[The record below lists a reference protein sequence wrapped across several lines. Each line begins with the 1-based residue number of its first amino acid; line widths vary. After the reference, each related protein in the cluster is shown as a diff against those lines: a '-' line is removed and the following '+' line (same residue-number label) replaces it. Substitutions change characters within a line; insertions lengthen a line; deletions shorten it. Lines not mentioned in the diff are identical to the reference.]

1 MDSMDDK
8 SALLGSLKIDRG
20 PVEDAPPH
28 FWRWGALLGLI
39 LAAGLGWWMLRGDRT
54 VEISTTTAR
63 AVGGAQAAGSGSV
76 LDASGYV
83 VARRRATVSSKL
95 TGKVV
100 EVLIEEGSRVE
111 QGQVLARIDDSNI
124 RTQMDLARSQSAAA
138 RAQLAEV
145 QVQLADAGRT
155 LQRTRELAARQLLS
169 QSALDTAQANAD
181 ALRARLEST
190 RRNVEVAERGLAVQA
205 QQLDDTI
212 VRAPFAG
219 VITVKNAQ
227 PGEMISPLS
236 AGGDGTRTGIGTLV
250 DMESLEV
257 EVDVNENFINR
268 VQTGQP
274 AETVLNAY
282 TDWKIPSE
290 VIAVI
295 PTADRSKATV
305 KVRIALKVKDPR
317 VLPDMGARV
326 SFLAAAPTPDQ
337 AAPPRRVVLVD
348 AQAIRR
354 EGNTNAVF
362 VVKGETVER
371 RAVSL
376 GNSLGTDV
384 EVTAGL
390 LGGESLALGKL
401 EALSDGAAVKQATK
415 E

>member
-1 MDSMDDK
+1 MQDK

-20 PVEDAPPH
+20 PLEEPSSGKGRLVAIIVVV
-28 FWRWGALLGLI
+28 ALLV
-39 LAAGLGWWMLRGDRT
+39 GLGGWFLRPDPAIAVT
-54 VEISTTTAR
+54 TTTAR
-63 AVGGAQAAGSGSV
+63 VQGSGGAGAGSV

-83 VARRRATVSSKL
+83 VARRRATVSSKV

-100 EVLIEEGSRVE
+100 ELMIEEGTRVE
-111 QGQVLARIDDSNI
+111 QGQVLARIDDSN
-124 RTQMDLARSQSAAA
+124 L
-138 RAQLAEV
+138 RAQLELSRSQMEASKAQLTEV
-145 QVQLADAGRT
+145 QVQLVEADRNLKRT
-155 LQRTRELAARQLLS
+155 KELAGRQLLS
-169 QSALDTAQANAD
+169 QAALDNAQASAD
-181 ALRARLEST
+181 SLRARLEST
-190 RRNVEVAERGLAVQA
+190 RRNVTVSERSVAVQ
-205 QQLDDTI
+205 QQELDDTI

-250 DMESLEV
+250 DMDSLEV

-268 VQTGQP
+268 VHAGQE
-274 AETVLNAY
+274 AQSTLNAY
-282 TDWKIPSE
+282 PDWKIPSE

-326 SFLAAAPTPDQ
+326 SFMAEKADDTGKPARPI
-337 AAPPRRVVLVD
+337 VLVD
-348 AQAIRR
+348 KSAVNRGAQ
-354 EGNTNAVF
+354 EAVVF
-362 VVKGETVER
+362 MLRGETVER
-371 RAVSL
+371 RAVTL
-376 GNSLGTDV
+376 GDIRGNDI

-390 LGGESLALGKL
+390 SGGETLAIGDFAKL
-401 EALSDGAAVKQATK
+401 ADGASVAVKTK

>member
-1 MDSMDDK
+1 MEDK

-20 PVEDAPPH
+20 PVEDAPSH
-28 FWRWGALLGLI
+28 FWRWMALLSLV
-39 LAAGLGWWMLRGDRT
+39 LAAALGWWILGGDSA
-54 VEISTTTAR
+54 VEITTTRAR
-63 AVGGAQAAGSGSV
+63 AVGGAQAGGSGSV
-76 LDASGYV
+76 LEASGYV
-83 VARRRATVSSKL
+83 VARRRATVSSKV

-100 EVLIEEGSRVE
+100 ELLIEEGSRVE
-111 QGQVLARIDDSNI
+111 LGQVLARIDDSNI
-124 RTQMDLARSQSAAA
+124 RTQMELARSQSAAA
-138 RAQLAEV
+138 RAQLTEV
-145 QVQLADAGRT
+145 QVQLADAERT
-155 LQRTRELAARQLLS
+155 LQRTRELAGRQLLS
-169 QSALDTAQANAD
+169 QSALDTAQATVD
-181 ALRARLEST
+181 TLRARLEST
-190 RRNVEVAERGLAVQA
+190 RRNVDVAERGLAVQA
-205 QQLDDTI
+205 QQLDDTV

-268 VQTGQP
+268 VQAGQP

-295 PTADRSKATV
+295 PTADRAKATV
-305 KVRIALKVKDPR
+305 KVRIALKLKDPR

-326 SFLAAAPTPDQ
+326 SFLAPTSASNQ
-337 AAPPRRVVLVD
+337 AAPVRRVVLVD
-348 AQAIRR
+348 TKAIRR
-354 EGNTNAVF
+354 EGNINAVF
-362 VVKGETVER
+362 LVKNETVER

-376 GNSLGTDV
+376 GNTVGADV

-390 LGGESLALGKL
+390 SGGETLAVGKL
-401 EALSDGAAVKQATK
+401 ESLSDGAKVKQAQ

>member
-1 MDSMDDK
+1 MDDK

-20 PVEDAPPH
+20 PVEDAPTNL
-28 FWRWGALLGLI
+28 WRWTALVGLI
-39 LAAGLGWWMLRGDRT
+39 LAAGLGWWMLRGDGAI
-54 VEISTTTAR
+54 EIGTTTAR
-63 AVGGAQAAGSGSV
+63 AIGGAQANGSGSV

-83 VARRRATVSSKL
+83 VARRRATVSSKV

-100 EVLIEEGSRVE
+100 ELLIEEGSRVE

-145 QVQLADAGRT
+145 QVQLADAERN
-155 LQRTRELAARQLLS
+155 LKRTRELAGRQLLS

-190 RRNVEVAERGLAVQA
+190 RRNVDVAERGLAVQA
-205 QQLDDTI
+205 QQLDDTV

-268 VQTGQP
+268 VQAGQP

-305 KVRIALKVKDPR
+305 KVRIALKLKDPR

-326 SFLAAAPTPDQ
+326 SFLAPVSTPNSAAP
-337 AAPPRRVVLVD
+337 ARRMVLVD

-354 EGNTNAVF
+354 EGNINAVF
-362 VVKGETVER
+362 LVKGETVER

-376 GNSLGTDV
+376 GNTVGTDV

-390 LGGESLALGKL
+390 SGGETLALGKL
-401 EALSDGAAVKQATK
+401 DALSDGTRVKQAQ

>member
-1 MDSMDDK
+1 MDDK

-20 PVEDAPPH
+20 AVEEAPNRT
-28 FWRWGALLGLI
+28 WLWVAVAVI
-39 LAAGLGWWMLRGDRT
+39 VAIAIAAWIFLRPDPAVLVST
-54 VEISTTTAR
+54 VSAR
-63 AVGGAQAAGSGSV
+63 AVSAQSGNGGSV

-83 VARRRATVSSKL
+83 VARRQATVSSKV

-100 EVLIEEGSRVE
+100 ELLIEEGSRVE
-111 QGQVLARIDDSNI
+111 QGQILARIDDSNI
-124 RTQMDLARSQSAAA
+124 RAQMDLARSQLEAA

-145 QVQLADAGRT
+145 QVQLAEAERNLRRT
-155 LQRTRELAARQLLS
+155 SELAARQLVS

-181 ALRARLEST
+181 SLRARLEST
-190 RRNVEVAERGLAVQA
+190 RRNVTVADRSLAVQA

-219 VITVKNAQ
+219 VVTVKNAQ

-268 VQTGQP
+268 VQAGQP
-274 AETVLNAY
+274 AETALNAY
-282 TDWKIPSE
+282 PDWKIPSE

-305 KVRIALKVKDPR
+305 KVRIALKLKDPR

-326 SFLAAAPTPDQ
+326 SFLAQ
-337 AAPPRRVVLVD
+337 AKPETAGVAVRPVVLVASD
-348 AQAIRR
+348 AVRR
-354 EGNTNAVF
+354 EANANAVF
-362 VVKGETVER
+362 LVQGQTVER
-371 RAVSL
+371 RAVTL
-376 GNSLGTDV
+376 GNTRGSDV

-390 LGGESLALGKL
+390 TGGETLATGDLTALTDGMQIKL
-401 EALSDGAAVKQATK
+401 KQ

>member
-1 MDSMDDK
+1 MDDK

-20 PVEDAPPH
+20 PIEDSSSRL
-28 FWRWGALLGLI
+28 WLWIVITSLV
-39 LAAGLGWWMLRGDRT
+39 LAAALGWWMLRDDGALEIRT
-54 VEISTTTAR
+54 TNAR
-63 AVGGAQAAGSGSV
+63 AVGAQAGGSGSV

-100 EVLIEEGSRVE
+100 ELMIEEGSRVE

-124 RTQMDLARSQSAAA
+124 RTQMDLARSQASAA

-145 QVQLADAGRT
+145 QVQLADAERS
-155 LQRTRELAARQLLS
+155 LQRTRELAGRQLLS
-169 QSALDTAQANAD
+169 QSALDTAQATAD
-181 ALRARLEST
+181 TLRARLEST

-250 DMESLEV
+250 DMDSLEV

-268 VQTGQP
+268 VQAGQP

-305 KVRIALKVKDPR
+305 KVRIALKLKDPR

-326 SFLAAAPTPDQ
+326 SFLAPAQTATEAAP
-337 AAPPRRVVLVD
+337 ARRVVLVD
-348 AQAIRR
+348 ANAIRN
-354 EGNTNAVF
+354 EGNINVVF
-362 VVKGETVER
+362 LVKGETVER

-376 GNSLGTDV
+376 GNTVGKDV

-390 LGGESLALGKL
+390 SGGETLVLGEL
-401 EALSDGAAVKQATK
+401 GALSDGAKVKRA
-415 E
+415 EE